1 MRYTLTSLLIILSC
15 FALAQEEIVDR
26 AESPAM
32 GRGETVARVTFAD
45 RQAYLRREV
54 DPEAESMLRN
64 MPVVS
69 GDQIETRGSAFAEIE
84 LLDGSRLQI
93 GDRTKLEFQAI
104 NEVWNRESLT
114 VVRLFDGSLFLH
126 TTEVLGNIE
135 RRIIRV
141 DTSSGSAYV
150 EAPGIYR
157 IDMNGNEMS
166 LRTYRGF
173 AELSGEGDS
182 TAVYSGEYAAVRDMR
197 RPSTARPFNSVRS
210 DRFERW
216 AYERRPANS
225 VSGKY
230 VDNSLASYARDLDDT
245 GSWRYDSE
253 LSMQVWV
260 PFVEASWAPYRNGY
274 WNHCGPYLTWIS
286 YDPFGYLTHHYGR
299 WMWRAGFGWYW
310 VPGYTYSPA
319 WVAWSSYDNY
329 LGWCPLGY
337 YDEPWYYNRGRVKV
351 RTTVVVNNYWNY
363 IPSSVIINRRR
374 SYSPSTVVINGPRH
388 ITTRPFHIKREDY
401 DAPSRLTRVIAD
413 PSINRRR
420 AESHAN
426 TAGTILARG
435 NRTEASNRD
444 FGGEARRVPI
454 AGSST
459 GTAAPSR
466 LSSTARRGNAS
477 AADNGGGFNRDSYG
491 RGSSSR
497 DNNSSRDARTVER
510 RGNSDVKDANET
522 GPVRRGREDNG
533 ASHDRDDSAVTRR
546 GSDSYRPSRDDD
558 NASPRRGGSDSAPPK
573 RIERETD
580 TPPTRGSGNGG
591 ASTPPSRGS
600 DDGGASTPPSRGNDS
615 GRSYQPPTRSRDSRE
630 AAPPSRGNTN
640 SNSAPPSRGNSNNS
654 DASAPKRDNGG
665 SHSPPARDKDNS
677 APAPSRHDHGGGQ
690 GATRRNH

>member
-1 MRYTLTSLLIILSC
+1 MKYTLTSLLLILSC

-26 AESPAM
+26 AENPAM

-64 MPVVS
+64 MPVIS
-69 GDQIETRGSAFAEIE
+69 GDRIETQGSAFAEIE

-104 NEVWNRESLT
+104 NEVWNNESLT
-114 VVRLFDGSLFLH
+114 VVRLFGGSLFLH
-126 TTEVLGNIE
+126 TTEILGNIE

-157 IDMNGNEMS
+157 IDLNGDEMS

-173 AELSGEGDS
+173 AELSGESDS

-230 VDNSLASYARDLDDT
+230 VDNSLSSYARDLDDT
-245 GSWRYDSE
+245 GSWRYDSD
-253 LSMQVWV
+253 LSRQVWV
-260 PFVEASWAPYRNGY
+260 PFVDNGWAPYRNGY
-274 WNHCGPYLTWIS
+274 WNHCGPYLTWVS

-337 YDEPWYYNRGRVKV
+337 WDEPWYYSRGGVKV
-351 RTTVVVNNYWNY
+351 RNTVVINNYWNY
-363 IPSSVIINRRR
+363 IPSTVVVNRRR
-374 SYSPSTVVINGPRH
+374 SYSPTTVVINGPRH
-388 ITTRPFHIKREDY
+388 ITTRPLHIKREDY
-401 DAPSRLTRVIAD
+401 DGPTRLARVIAD

-420 AESHAN
+420 AEAHAN
-426 TAGTILARG
+426 TTGTIVSRG
-435 NRTEASNRD
+435 NRSDANSREI
-444 FGGEARRVPI
+444 GGEARRVPI
-454 AGSST
+454 ASSST

-466 LSSTARRGNAS
+466 LSSSSRRGNAAS
-477 AADNGGGFNRDSYG
+477 TDSGGGFSRESYG
-491 RGSSSR
+491 RGTANR
-497 DNNSSRDARTVER
+497 DNGSSRDARTVER
-510 RGNSDVKDANET
+510 RGSTDVKESNET
-522 GPVRRGREDNG
+522 APVRPGREDNG
-533 ASHDRDDSAVTRR
+533 SSQERDDSAVTRR
-546 GSDSYRPSRDDD
+546 GSDNYRPARDDD
-558 NASPRRGGSDSAPPK
+558 NAAPRRGGSDSTPPK
-573 RIERETD
+573 RD
-580 TPPTRGSGNGG
+580 NGNSVTPPSRGSDSGASTPPSRSSDNSG

-600 DDGGASTPPSRGNDS
+600 DSGRSYQPPSRDSQSRDAAPPKRDNGSSSSTPPSRGNS
-615 GRSYQPPTRSRDSRE
+615 
-630 AAPPSRGNTN
+630 
-640 SNSAPPSRGNSNNS
+640 SNSG
-654 DASAPKRDNGG
+654 ASAPKHDNGG
-665 SHSPPARDKDNS
+665 GHSQPSRSRGDNS
-677 APAPSRHDHGGGQ
+677 APVPSRHDQGGGP
-690 GATRRNH
+690 TRRNN